1 MQTIVPYLTV
11 KGASEASAF
20 YQKAFDAKE
29 NARHPAEDGKR
40 LMHVALSVHGGDVFL
55 CDEFPE
61 HGGAPAPTKERPA
74 PVQLTI
80 QNHVRRRFVNWM
92 KFGVCENITAIT
104 SDVIG
109 KLPAYDAGVNA
120 LVPDFEGRAD
130 PGRIEPLFG
139 ERRNGNFAA
148 FDPETL
154 PPF

>member
-1 MQTIVPYLTV
+1 MQAIVPYLTV

-40 LMHVALSVHGGDVFL
+40 LMHVALSIHGGDVFL

-80 QNHVRRRFVNWM
+80 QLKAPKEVD
-92 KFGVCENITAIT
+92 AIYAQA
-104 SDVIG
+104 VKAG
-109 KLPAYDAGVNA
+109 AAGVSEPADMFWGARFAQLRDPFGHLWMLNA
-120 LVPDFEGRAD
+120 QK
-130 PGRIEPLFG
+130 
-139 ERRNGNFAA
+139 
-148 FDPETL
+148 
-154 PPF
+154 

>member
-20 YQKAFDAKE
+20 YQRAFDAKE

-40 LMHVALSVHGGDVFL
+40 FMHIALQVHGGDVFL

-80 QNHVRRRFVNWM
+80 QLKAPKEVDAIYAQAVKAGATGVSEPADMFWGARFAQLRDPFGHLWM
-92 KFGVCENITAIT
+92 
-104 SDVIG
+104 
-109 KLPAYDAGVNA
+109 LNA
-120 LVPDFEGRAD
+120 QK
-130 PGRIEPLFG
+130 
-139 ERRNGNFAA
+139 
-148 FDPETL
+148 
-154 PPF
+154 

>member
-1 MQTIVPYLTV
+1 MQAIVPYLTV

-40 LMHVALSVHGGDVFL
+40 LMHVALSIHGGDVFL

-80 QNHVRRRFVNWM
+80 QLKAPKDVDAIYAQAVKAGATGVSEPADMFWGARFAQLRDPFGHLWM
-92 KFGVCENITAIT
+92 
-104 SDVIG
+104 
-109 KLPAYDAGVNA
+109 LNA
-120 LVPDFEGRAD
+120 QK
-130 PGRIEPLFG
+130 
-139 ERRNGNFAA
+139 
-148 FDPETL
+148 
-154 PPF
+154 

>member
-1 MQTIVPYLTV
+1 MQAIVPYLTV

-40 LMHVALSVHGGDVFL
+40 LMHVALSIHGGDVFL

-80 QNHVRRRFVNWM
+80 QLKAPKEVDAIYAQATKAGAIGVSEPADMFWGARFAQLRDPFGHLWM
-92 KFGVCENITAIT
+92 
-104 SDVIG
+104 
-109 KLPAYDAGVNA
+109 LNA
-120 LVPDFEGRAD
+120 QK
-130 PGRIEPLFG
+130 
-139 ERRNGNFAA
+139 
-148 FDPETL
+148 
-154 PPF
+154 